1 MDQLDDQVS
10 TYRAFGRGCD
20 MPKFPEVHVKV
31 SDGAPINGIIERV
44 EKAMRKG
51 GVSLKMIRHFREC
64 VPFQYALATE
74 FIREWVS
81 TD

>member
-10 TYRAFGRGCD
+10 TYRAFGRGYD
-20 MPKFPEVHVKV
+20 MPKFPNIHVQV
-31 SDGAPINGIIERV
+31 SDGAPINVIIERA
-44 EKAMRKG
+44 EKAMRKD
-51 GVSLKMIRHFREC
+51 GVSLKMIRQFREC
-64 VPFQYALATE
+64 VPFQYALAIE

>member
-1 MDQLDDQVS
+1 MGKL
-10 TYRAFGRGCD
+10 
-20 MPKFPEVHVKV
+20 PNIHVKV
-31 SDGAPINGIIERV
+31 SDGAPINDIIERV

-64 VPFQYALATE
+64 VPLRYAEAIE